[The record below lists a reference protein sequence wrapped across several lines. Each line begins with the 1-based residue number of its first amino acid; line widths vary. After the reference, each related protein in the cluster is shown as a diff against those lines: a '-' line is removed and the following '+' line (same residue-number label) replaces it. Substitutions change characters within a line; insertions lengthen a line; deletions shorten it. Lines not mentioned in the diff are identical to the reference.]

1 MRIYWSPHTHTV
13 TTWNRNP
20 TCLLCR
26 KPSSNLR
33 IFKPSDLKKTKT
45 QRNYIWQVV
54 HTIEWKIG
62 TTRAFNAISVSFQNF
77 GNLVC
82 FPRKLQVVLYLIT
95 CTKFCI
101 TTRNIWIG
109 DYFLTLW
116 KKILKDIV
124 GNGLRNF
131 FGETLPNHQSVNIVP
146 NTTSNCAVFILKCPN
161 NSQKPGP
168 CKQILAI
175 LKITPKNSPWYIYAH
190 CLLDLSLDR

>member
-1 MRIYWSPHTHTV
+1 MTSSTHDLMKD
-13 TTWNRNP
+13 RNNQGLQCNLCFLSKFRQP
-20 TCLLCR
+20 CLL
-26 KPSSNLR
+26 SA
-33 IFKPSDLKKTKT
+33 KT
-45 QRNYIWQVV
+45 
-54 HTIEWKIG
+54 
-62 TTRAFNAISVSFQNF
+62 
-77 GNLVC
+77 
-82 FPRKLQVVLYLIT
+82 
-95 CTKFCI
+95 TKFCI

-168 CKQILAI
+168 CKQILAF